1 MLEYLWIRKGIYC
14 KLKKYLEK
22 LIIFFVIEFF
32 WKIFLNLNSKVL
44 NVVYI
49 IYSFDFIMFLF
60 VIVISLKYWVYE
72 NELLDWFI
80 MIIVCV
86 FFLKIW

>member
-86 FFLKIW
+86 FFLKIR